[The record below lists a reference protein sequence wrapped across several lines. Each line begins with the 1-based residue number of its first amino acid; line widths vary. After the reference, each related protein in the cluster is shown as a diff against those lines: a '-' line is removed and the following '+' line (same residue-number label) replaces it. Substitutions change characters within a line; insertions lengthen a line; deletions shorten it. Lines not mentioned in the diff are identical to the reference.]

1 MGLSQPKCN
10 GLGVTPAGN
19 TSVDTSAN
27 TGTPANTTCVTV
39 VILVES
45 IGSRPWGASEGEA
58 VKPATV
64 APAPGSII
72 ETTTR
77 TRTVSDAQPIDQK
90 TPSLWAYLTEVDR
103 KGDWA
108 KHIVY
113 IHRISPQPSVPVQK
127 CQQWLTAPN
136 GQRTAICDE
145 QEVEFALMTY
155 FGGGE
160 YRLMVKNGAQLM
172 TTGKVFIDAPV
183 RPMPAPTD
191 TTGFGPGVVT
201 VNSGTGMGDAATIAG
216 KAIDTI
222 AGQDREGVRIGMDAL
237 ATAANVVRSFGEGR
251 PGAQDDMTR
260 QFMALMMARL
270 AQDPMEQMVKFFTLM
285 REMGSAM
292 GTAGPTGV
300 PADIM
305 QKMFAVMFERF
316 INPSPS
322 GAPVSASAELVR
334 QLPQVGN
341 TIVQGL
347 QEFRLAM
354 EAQRDAIKA
363 QQLGPRAVP
372 TQAGP
377 SPQIIPPMPTAAA
390 PPANGAPRWNLWNSF
405 RKKS

>member
-58 VKPATV
+58 LKPATV

-172 TTGKVFIDAPV
+172 TTGKLFIDAPV

-251 PGAQDDMTR
+251 PSSGSD
-260 QFMALMMARL
+260 
-270 AQDPMEQMVKFFTLM
+270 ELM
-285 REMGSAM
+285 RQMMNIMLQRMLQPPPDPIELLTKVLALQATMGGSP
-292 GTAGPTGV
+292 GGVGGNLVETILKTGV
-300 PADIM
+300 
-305 QKMFAVMFERF
+305 ERLL
-316 INPSPS
+316 NPSPS

-372 TQAGP
+372 AQAGP
-377 SPQIIPPMPTAAA
+377 SPQIIPPGARAATQRQPTE
-390 PPANGAPRWNLWNSF
+390 LQVWNSF